1 MKTTNR
7 FLLTLTFFTVLVFIL
22 SSCSEPYEKTD
33 PNTVND
39 PEKIESAV
47 SDPIREQP
55 ALTDIAVDENLRAAY
70 DAICN
75 YQPYRM
81 TNITDKD
88 LTVYRTS
95 KITFDDLDPEYVLSL
110 AYDILPERERETTV
124 EFLGKYSPY
133 AYNDGNLSFYYT
145 QGK

>member
-22 SSCSEPYEKTD
+22 SSCSEPIEETD
-33 PNTVND
+33 PNAVND

-55 ALTDIAVDENLRAAY
+55 TLTDIAVDENLRAAY

-75 YQPYRM
+75 YQPY
-81 TNITDKD
+81 
-88 LTVYRTS
+88 
-95 KITFDDLDPEYVLSL
+95 
-110 AYDILPERERETTV
+110 
-124 EFLGKYSPY
+124 
-133 AYNDGNLSFYYT
+133 
-145 QGK
+145 